1 MTNNDLNIINNT
13 LSILVVARNEQLT
26 LSNCLKSSN
35 FGDELV
41 VVLDRSTDGS
51 KKIAESFSAKIIEG
65 EWPVE
70 GDRRNCGIENC
81 SSDWILEV
89 DADEVVSSYL
99 QEEVLSVLNKSN
111 YDYYLVPFDNYIGN
125 KLVRYGWG
133 GSWGVSAAPRLFRKG
148 FKKWGSQRIHPE
160 LVLSGNKGVLKN
172 RMIHFVDKDISDM
185 IKRLDRYTYYKS
197 LDLIES
203 KKIGNLPNNIR
214 RFFSRFLK
222 CFVFRKG
229 YKEGVYGFIIALMA
243 GLFPLISYIRAR
255 IEKNK

>member
-41 VVLDRSTDGS
+41 VVLDRLTDGS

-148 FKKWGSQRIHPE
+148 HKEWGNQRIHPK
-160 LVLSGNKGVLKN
+160 LSLKGTRGHLYNK
-172 RMIHFVDKDISDM
+172 MIHYVDRDISDM
-185 IKRLDRYTYYKS
+185 MDRLNRYTFYKS

-203 KKIGNLPNNIR
+203 GNIGSLPNNIR
-214 RFFSRFLK
+214 RFFSRFIK
-222 CFVFRKG
+222 CFFIRKG
-229 YKEGVYGFIIALMA
+229 YKEGIYGFMIALMA
-243 GLFPLISYIRAR
+243 GLFPLISHIRAR
-255 IEKNK
+255 IEINK